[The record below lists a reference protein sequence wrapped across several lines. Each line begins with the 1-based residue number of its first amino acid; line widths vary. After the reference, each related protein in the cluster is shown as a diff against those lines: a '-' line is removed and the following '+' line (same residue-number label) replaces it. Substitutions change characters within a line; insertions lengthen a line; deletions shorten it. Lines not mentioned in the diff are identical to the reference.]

1 MEQNYANLSPNHVV
15 STIAQSRSI
24 RFQKKL
30 CKIPSNKY
38 IAKCF
43 IPTRLNRVLNNLHRL
58 AEGFSNN
65 NQIANRLIQ
74 KIVKSGN
81 KFKVLYSNRI
91 IFSSPNGEQ
100 LLMQLRGDFNG
111 ILTFIGILKTYDCM
125 LSRFTLQCLF
135 RNCRGLIHSIIGDH
149 LTQKSLDR
157 IDFIFNFISD
167 ADFLAYMFNFKLTL
181 NRAIIVEII
190 DDLRVLV
197 RDGLI

>member
-15 STIAQSRSI
+15 STIAQSHSI

-30 CKIPSNKY
+30 CKVPSNKY

-58 AEGFSNN
+58 AE
-65 NQIANRLIQ
+65 
-74 KIVKSGN
+74 
-81 KFKVLYSNRI
+81 
-91 IFSSPNGEQ
+91 
-100 LLMQLRGDFNG
+100 
-111 ILTFIGILKTYDCM
+111 
-125 LSRFTLQCLF
+125 
-135 RNCRGLIHSIIGDH
+135 
-149 LTQKSLDR
+149 
-157 IDFIFNFISD
+157 D